1 MTPCSGTSYLAG
13 SLAATRPGYA
23 RPERQAFG
31 SSPAADDIGHVPPRT
46 FRSPPGGTMF
56 QSYPG
61 RLAGLHRHPQRD
73 ALAHTARLSRLAAA
87 VAAATVGLLASAAA
101 IPAAF
106 AQQTQATVHH
116 AASGGGLTSWQIAL
130 IGVGVP
136 LAAVAVAVLVRRV
149 RTARRAAPSP
159 GA

>member
-1 MTPCSGTSYLAG
+1 MTPYFDTNCFVGLL
-13 SLAATRPGYA
+13 LAATRPGYA

-31 SSPAADDIGHVPPRT
+31 SSPAADDVRPVPPRS

-61 RLAGLHRHPQRD
+61 RLA
-73 ALAHTARLSRLAAA
+73 AA
-87 VAAATVGLLASAAA
+87 VAAATVGLLASA
-101 IPAAF
+101 IPPAF

-116 AASGGGLTSWQIAL
+116 AAGGGLAGWQIAL

-136 LAAVAVAVLVRRV
+136 LAATAVIVLVRWV
-149 RTARRAAPSP
+149 QAARRGAPSP
-159 GA
+159 NA